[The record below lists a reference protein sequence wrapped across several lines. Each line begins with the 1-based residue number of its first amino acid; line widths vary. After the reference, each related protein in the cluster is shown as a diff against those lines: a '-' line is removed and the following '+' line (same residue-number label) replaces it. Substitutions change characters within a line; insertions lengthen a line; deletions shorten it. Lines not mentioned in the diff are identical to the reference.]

1 MIILDRNSYDLLSY
15 LIKLEEPETV
25 MSISKVLNQS
35 RRKVYYHLDKIN
47 EALPSEIP
55 KIISYPRIGI
65 LLSSQQKAAC
75 RTLLADLDDYS
86 YVMSIQE
93 RMLLSITYI
102 AIAKDRVTIEKL
114 MQINAVSRNT
124 ILNDL
129 NELRQRL
136 SFEPYSIKLQ
146 ATKSKGYYLDCHPLS
161 KIQYLNKLLHTIYT
175 DSNPNFIAMMRDKL
189 RDFAD
194 LSSYFS
200 DDISSFIRGELQV
213 SQALLGKK
221 INSQD
226 IRFMVATLPYQLLS
240 YQNLGLSEREQRDL
254 LSEFSPIKERK
265 EYEIARHLNEN
276 LKREFHIELDEIE
289 TSLIAVLLLSYR
301 KDRDMHLESHD
312 YDDMRRVLSYFI
324 DAFELDYH
332 VCFKHKQL
340 LLNQLLTHCKALLFR
355 KAYGIVSNNPLT
367 DQIKDK
373 YADLFAMTK
382 VCLSILENAWS
393 IKMNDDDIAYI
404 TIHIG
409 GELVHSETKPTPP
422 AVLTLV
428 CDEGIGVQ
436 KLFMQQCKQYLP
448 HSKIEAVLT
457 SEQFYSVADIMAVD
471 LVISTNDSLDTQL
484 PTLFV
489 HSILRDDDAIKLI
502 RFAKQRGQTGQD
514 DFDKKLETY
523 IRHYVKNDSD
533 CYVLK
538 TKIEGLINEELLY
551 DNNKRQKYSMI
562 SGTKCLPRLIFCE
575 F

>member
-161 KIQYLNKLLHTIYT
+161 KIQYLNKLFHTIYT

-276 LKREFHIELDEIE
+276 LKREFHLELDEIE

-436 KLFMQQCKQYLP
+436 KLFMQQCKQYLS

-551 DNNKRQKYSMI
+551 DNKR
-562 SGTKCLPRLIFCE
+562 
-575 F
+575 

>member
-175 DSNPNFIAMMRDKL
+175 ESNPNFIAMMRDKL

-422 AVLTLV
+422 AVLTLI

-457 SEQFYSVADIMAVD
+457 SEQFYSIADIMAVD
-471 LVISTNDSLDTQL
+471 LVISTNDSLNTQL

-551 DNNKRQKYSMI
+551 DNKR
-562 SGTKCLPRLIFCE
+562 
-575 F
+575 

>member
-25 MSISKVLNQS
+25 MSISKILNQS

-276 LKREFHIELDEIE
+276 LKREFRIELDEIE

-324 DAFELDYH
+324 DTFELDYH

-409 GELVHSETKPTPP
+409 GELIHSETKLTPP

-551 DNNKRQKYSMI
+551 DNNR
-562 SGTKCLPRLIFCE
+562 
-575 F
+575 

>member
-409 GELVHSETKPTPP
+409 GELIHSETKPTPP

-551 DNNKRQKYSMI
+551 DNKR
-562 SGTKCLPRLIFCE
+562 
-575 F
+575 

>member
-47 EALPSEIP
+47 EALPPEIP

-75 RTLLADLDDYS
+75 RILLADLDDYS

-265 EYEIARHLNEN
+265 EYEIAKHLNEN

-312 YDDMRRVLSYFI
+312 YDDMRRVLRYFI

-448 HSKIEAVLT
+448 HSKIEAILT
-457 SEQFYSVADIMAVD
+457 SEQFYSIADIMAVD

-551 DNNKRQKYSMI
+551 DNKR
-562 SGTKCLPRLIFCE
+562 
-575 F
+575 

>member
-276 LKREFHIELDEIE
+276 LKREFHLELDEIE

-457 SEQFYSVADIMAVD
+457 SEQFYSIADIMAVD
-471 LVISTNDSLDTQL
+471 LVISTNDSLNTQL

-551 DNNKRQKYSMI
+551 DNNKR
-562 SGTKCLPRLIFCE
+562 
-575 F
+575 

>member
-276 LKREFHIELDEIE
+276 LKREFHLELDEIE

-471 LVISTNDSLDTQL
+471 LVISTNDSLNTQL

-551 DNNKRQKYSMI
+551 DNKR
-562 SGTKCLPRLIFCE
+562 
-575 F
+575 

>member
-47 EALPSEIP
+47 EALPPEIP

-146 ATKSKGYYLDCHPLS
+146 APKSKGYYLDCHPLS

-265 EYEIARHLNEN
+265 EYEIAKHLNEN

-367 DQIKDK
+367 DQIKVK

-457 SEQFYSVADIMAVD
+457 SEQFYSIADIMAVD

-551 DNNKRQKYSMI
+551 DNKR
-562 SGTKCLPRLIFCE
+562 
-575 F
+575 

>member
-175 DSNPNFIAMMRDKL
+175 ESNPNFIAMMRDKL

-276 LKREFHIELDEIE
+276 LKREFHLELDEIE

-409 GELVHSETKPTPP
+409 GELVHSETKLTPP

-551 DNNKRQKYSMI
+551 DNKR
-562 SGTKCLPRLIFCE
+562 
-575 F
+575 

>member
-161 KIQYLNKLLHTIYT
+161 KILYLNKLLHTIYT

-276 LKREFHIELDEIE
+276 LKREFHLELDEIE

-551 DNNKRQKYSMI
+551 DNKR
-562 SGTKCLPRLIFCE
+562 
-575 F
+575 

>member
-175 DSNPNFIAMMRDKL
+175 DSNPNFIAIMRDKL

-324 DAFELDYH
+324 DTFELDYH

-551 DNNKRQKYSMI
+551 DNKR
-562 SGTKCLPRLIFCE
+562 
-575 F
+575 

>member
-276 LKREFHIELDEIE
+276 LKREFHLELDEIE

-502 RFAKQRGQTGQD
+502 RFAKQRGQTDQD

-551 DNNKRQKYSMI
+551 DNKR
-562 SGTKCLPRLIFCE
+562 
-575 F
+575 

>member
-47 EALPSEIP
+47 EALPPEIP

-422 AVLTLV
+422 AALTLV

-551 DNNKRQKYSMI
+551 DNKR
-562 SGTKCLPRLIFCE
+562 
-575 F
+575 

>member
-47 EALPSEIP
+47 EALPPEIP

-75 RTLLADLDDYS
+75 RTLLADLDDYT

-551 DNNKRQKYSMI
+551 DNNKR
-562 SGTKCLPRLIFCE
+562 
-575 F
+575 

>member
-47 EALPSEIP
+47 EALPPEIP

-75 RTLLADLDDYS
+75 RTLLANLDDYS

-457 SEQFYSVADIMAVD
+457 SEQFYSIADIMAVD

-551 DNNKRQKYSMI
+551 DNKR
-562 SGTKCLPRLIFCE
+562 
-575 F
+575 

>member
-47 EALPSEIP
+47 EALPPEIP

-276 LKREFHIELDEIE
+276 LKREFHLELDEIE

-457 SEQFYSVADIMAVD
+457 SEQFYSIADIMAVD
-471 LVISTNDSLDTQL
+471 LVISTNDSLNTQL

-551 DNNKRQKYSMI
+551 DNNKR
-562 SGTKCLPRLIFCE
+562 
-575 F
+575 

>member
-47 EALPSEIP
+47 EALPPEIP

-551 DNNKRQKYSMI
+551 DNNKR
-562 SGTKCLPRLIFCE
+562 
-575 F
+575 

>member
-175 DSNPNFIAMMRDKL
+175 DSNPNFIAIMRDKL

-551 DNNKRQKYSMI
+551 DNKR
-562 SGTKCLPRLIFCE
+562 
-575 F
+575 

>member
-175 DSNPNFIAMMRDKL
+175 ESNPNFIAMMRDKL

-471 LVISTNDSLDTQL
+471 LVISTNDSFNTQL

-551 DNNKRQKYSMI
+551 DNNKR
-562 SGTKCLPRLIFCE
+562 
-575 F
+575 

>member
-75 RTLLADLDDYS
+75 RTLLVDLDDYS

-175 DSNPNFIAMMRDKL
+175 DSNPNFIAIMRDKL

-324 DAFELDYH
+324 DTFELDYH

-551 DNNKRQKYSMI
+551 DNKR
-562 SGTKCLPRLIFCE
+562 
-575 F
+575 

>member
-47 EALPSEIP
+47 EALPPEIP

-276 LKREFHIELDEIE
+276 LKREFHLELDEIE

-409 GELVHSETKPTPP
+409 GELVHSETKPTLP

-551 DNNKRQKYSMI
+551 DNKR
-562 SGTKCLPRLIFCE
+562 
-575 F
+575 

>member
-114 MQINAVSRNT
+114 MQVNAVSRNT

-175 DSNPNFIAMMRDKL
+175 ESNPNFIAMMRDKL

-551 DNNKRQKYSMI
+551 DNKR
-562 SGTKCLPRLIFCE
+562 
-575 F
+575 

>member
-373 YADLFAMTK
+373 YADLFTMTK

-551 DNNKRQKYSMI
+551 DNKR
-562 SGTKCLPRLIFCE
+562 
-575 F
+575 

>member
-175 DSNPNFIAMMRDKL
+175 ESNPNFIAMMRDKL

-409 GELVHSETKPTPP
+409 GELVHSEMKPTPP

-457 SEQFYSVADIMAVD
+457 SEQFYSIADIMAVD

-551 DNNKRQKYSMI
+551 DNKR
-562 SGTKCLPRLIFCE
+562 
-575 F
+575 

>member
-240 YQNLGLSEREQRDL
+240 YQNLGLSEREQRNL

-276 LKREFHIELDEIE
+276 LKREFRIELDEIE

-324 DAFELDYH
+324 DTFELDYH

-551 DNNKRQKYSMI
+551 DNKR
-562 SGTKCLPRLIFCE
+562 
-575 F
+575 

>member
-422 AVLTLV
+422 AALTLV

-551 DNNKRQKYSMI
+551 DNNKR
-562 SGTKCLPRLIFCE
+562 
-575 F
+575 

>member
-551 DNNKRQKYSMI
+551 DNNKR
-562 SGTKCLPRLIFCE
+562 
-575 F
+575 

>member
-276 LKREFHIELDEIE
+276 LKREFHLELDEIE

-457 SEQFYSVADIMAVD
+457 SEQFYSIADIMAVD

-551 DNNKRQKYSMI
+551 DNKR
-562 SGTKCLPRLIFCE
+562 
-575 F
+575 

>member
-1 MIILDRNSYDLLSY
+1 MIILDRNSYVLLSY

-551 DNNKRQKYSMI
+551 DNKR
-562 SGTKCLPRLIFCE
+562 
-575 F
+575 

>member
-175 DSNPNFIAMMRDKL
+175 ESNPNFIAMMRDKL

-240 YQNLGLSEREQRDL
+240 YQNLGLSEHEQRDL

-276 LKREFHIELDEIE
+276 LKREFHLELDEIE

-551 DNNKRQKYSMI
+551 DNKR
-562 SGTKCLPRLIFCE
+562 
-575 F
+575 

>member
-47 EALPSEIP
+47 EALPPEIP

-265 EYEIARHLNEN
+265 EYEIAKHLNEN

-367 DQIKDK
+367 DQIKVK

-457 SEQFYSVADIMAVD
+457 SEQFYSIADIMAVD

-551 DNNKRQKYSMI
+551 DNKR
-562 SGTKCLPRLIFCE
+562 
-575 F
+575 

>member
-65 LLSSQQKAAC
+65 LLSSQQKAVC

-382 VCLSILENAWS
+382 VCLPILENAWS

-422 AVLTLV
+422 AALTLV

-551 DNNKRQKYSMI
+551 DNKR
-562 SGTKCLPRLIFCE
+562 
-575 F
+575 

>member
-276 LKREFHIELDEIE
+276 LKREFHLELDEIE

-409 GELVHSETKPTPP
+409 GELVYSETKPTPP

-551 DNNKRQKYSMI
+551 DNKR
-562 SGTKCLPRLIFCE
+562 
-575 F
+575 

>member
-47 EALPSEIP
+47 EALPPEIP

-367 DQIKDK
+367 DQIKVK

-551 DNNKRQKYSMI
+551 DNKR
-562 SGTKCLPRLIFCE
+562 
-575 F
+575 

>member
-276 LKREFHIELDEIE
+276 LKREFHLELDEIE

-324 DAFELDYH
+324 DTFELDYH

-422 AVLTLV
+422 AALTLV

-538 TKIEGLINEELLY
+538 TKIEDLINEELLY
-551 DNNKRQKYSMI
+551 DNNKR
-562 SGTKCLPRLIFCE
+562 
-575 F
+575 

>member
-409 GELVHSETKPTPP
+409 GELVQSETKPTPP

-448 HSKIEAVLT
+448 
-457 SEQFYSVADIMAVD
+457 
-471 LVISTNDSLDTQL
+471 
-484 PTLFV
+484 
-489 HSILRDDDAIKLI
+489 
-502 RFAKQRGQTGQD
+502 
-514 DFDKKLETY
+514 
-523 IRHYVKNDSD
+523 
-533 CYVLK
+533 C
-538 TKIEGLINEELLY
+538 LLY
-551 DNNKRQKYSMI
+551 TSP
-562 SGTKCLPRLIFCE
+562 SPRDTR
-575 F
+575 

>member
-47 EALPSEIP
+47 EALPPEIS

-332 VCFKHKQL
+332 VCFKYKQL

-551 DNNKRQKYSMI
+551 DNKR
-562 SGTKCLPRLIFCE
+562 
-575 F
+575 

>member
-47 EALPSEIP
+47 EALPPEIP

-409 GELVHSETKPTPP
+409 GELVHSEMKPTPP

-551 DNNKRQKYSMI
+551 DNKR
-562 SGTKCLPRLIFCE
+562 
-575 F
+575 

>member
-25 MSISKVLNQS
+25 MSISKILNQS

-47 EALPSEIP
+47 EALPPEIP

-457 SEQFYSVADIMAVD
+457 SEQFYSIADIMAVD

-551 DNNKRQKYSMI
+551 DNKR
-562 SGTKCLPRLIFCE
+562 
-575 F
+575 

>member
-276 LKREFHIELDEIE
+276 LKREFHLELDEIE

-457 SEQFYSVADIMAVD
+457 SEQFYSIADIMAVD

-551 DNNKRQKYSMI
+551 DNNKR
-562 SGTKCLPRLIFCE
+562 
-575 F
+575 